1 MSERIEIKDDGYSV
15 VIKPKGKGQAR
26 LFVNDTD
33 SITQK
38 TIAAIRQQQAEIEK
52 LRAELAEIT
61 QEVSQSGYLGGP
73 SLSAC
78 VNAMA
83 GRLKNLQSELAAI
96 RTSRTCRKSC
106 ATTEATSGMSL
117 RDHFAGLAMQGIVS
131 SIHSEEDYQRIW
143 KLAQYGGLK
152 VSEWIARDSYKQA
165 DAMLRARGE

>member
-1 MSERIEIKDDGYSV
+1 M
-15 VIKPKGKGQAR
+15 
-26 LFVNDTD
+26 
-33 SITQK
+33 
-38 TIAAIRQQQAEIEK
+38 
-52 LRAELAEIT
+52 
-61 QEVSQSGYLGGP
+61 
-73 SLSAC
+73 SAC